1 MTMTQSPRRWTP
13 TLEVE
18 SLRAIPAYQ
27 ACSAKTL
34 RRVRRHS
41 DLVTCTPGTVIHPRT
56 HPLCWVYAIL
66 DGTVAVEDAAET
78 RLASTG
84 ECVGLDE
91 ALLERQPILQIS
103 AVTVATLAV
112 TSQTELIALAE
123 NSATLALGI
132 ARSVARA

>member
-1 MTMTQSPRRWTP
+1 MDAHPGSRVAASDPGIPGVLGEDAAASSQTQR
-13 TLEVE
+13 LG
-18 SLRAIPAYQ
+18 
-27 ACSAKTL
+27 
-34 RRVRRHS
+34 
-41 DLVTCTPGTVIHPRT
+41 DLHPGTVIHPRT

-123 NSATLALGI
+123 DSATLALGI